1 MDTGFFAAVTG
12 LSGGVVDFLMQQSL
26 YAAAVAVVVWTVLA
40 IVRPRHPLL
49 HLTLWWFVL
58 ARLVLPADLA
68 TSWSLRASAE
78 TMLAKVVW
86 PLGEPHVNVVGGK
99 GSVPVAATA
108 PPPMDVAA
116 LPVDTVAA
124 TASTGDLLPVALFLF
139 WLGGVAAM
147 AILLARSERSARHT
161 ITMAEPAEDP
171 LPMQLVAA
179 WSQRFRVS
187 RPVRVLVTQEATAPF
202 TAGVLRPVIVLPRTL
217 LDRLDAVEL
226 SAVIGHEMSHIRS
239 FDAAWRMAERVLL
252 VLFFF
257 HPMVWMAVR
266 RIDTSREAACDVS
279 AASSGV
285 VARNAYAKSLLAALK
300 AFRIEPEMAFART
313 LSIQGGTSDGLKT
326 RLVWLKGETAMSTPA
341 KVLGAVGIV
350 GLGLLVLPMA
360 EARQSVPQIDI
371 DALAAA
377 PAAPAVKAPAAPRA
391 PEAPQAAAAPHA
403 PVAPRA
409 PSATRVAGLPDEDF
423 AASLEASIEARIE
436 AEEAAREAEL
446 EAAEARRDAR
456 LEAAEAQREA
466 AQAEREARLA
476 AAEARRE
483 AEQAARE
490 ARVQAQL
497 AANEAHR
504 STMEAYRAADTA
516 RRDALLKAS
525 EARREAAADSAVA
538 RRKAQDVARS
548 HGFHDGAY
556 SSALAG
562 DRYAIK
568 IEVDADAMRR
578 QTLAGVAANLR
589 AKAQQMRAHP
599 EQFDPQGKRAFV
611 LRGSDGLN
619 VKVAGDIKEA
629 AAELE
634 AEANR
639 LEQEARGR

>member
-1 MDTGFFAAVTG
+1 MGTGVFQGVAG
-12 LSGGVVDFLMQQSL
+12 LSGGVVDFLLQQSL

-40 IVRPRHPLL
+40 IVKPRHPLL

-78 TMLAKVVW
+78 SMLSKVVW
-86 PLGEPHVNVVGGK
+86 PLGVPHVNVVGGE

-108 PPPMDVAA
+108 PVPMEVAA
-116 LPVDTVAA
+116 LPVEAVAA
-124 TASTGDLLPVALFLF
+124 TASTGDLLPVALLLF

-147 AILLARSERSARHT
+147 AILLARSERSARRT

-171 LPMQLVAA
+171 LPEQLVAA

-266 RIDTSREAACDVS
+266 RIDTSREAACDIS
-279 AASSGV
+279 AANSGV
-285 VARNAYAKSLLAALK
+285 VARNTYAKSLLAALK

-313 LSIQGGTSDGLKT
+313 LSIQGGTNDGLKT

-391 PEAPQAAAAPHA
+391 PEVSQAMPAPHA
-403 PVAPRA
+403 PVAPVA
-409 PSATRVAGLPDEDF
+409 PPAPQAIRVAGLPDEDF

-446 EAAEARRDAR
+446 EAAQARRDAR
-456 LEAAEAQREA
+456 LEMAEAQREA
-466 AQAEREARLA
+466 VQAEREARLA

-483 AEQAARE
+483 AEQVARE
-490 ARVQAQL
+490 SRV
-497 AANEAHR
+497 EAHR
-504 STMEAYRAADTA
+504 STMEAYRAADAA

-525 EARREAAADSAVA
+525 EARRAAAASSAEA

-548 HGFHDGAY
+548 HALHNGAL

-568 IEVDADAMRR
+568 IEVDADALRR

-599 EQFDPQGKRAFV
+599 EQFDPQGKGRFV
-611 LRGSDGLN
+611 LQGSDGVD

-634 AEANR
+634 VEANR
-639 LEQEARGR
+639 LERQARGQ